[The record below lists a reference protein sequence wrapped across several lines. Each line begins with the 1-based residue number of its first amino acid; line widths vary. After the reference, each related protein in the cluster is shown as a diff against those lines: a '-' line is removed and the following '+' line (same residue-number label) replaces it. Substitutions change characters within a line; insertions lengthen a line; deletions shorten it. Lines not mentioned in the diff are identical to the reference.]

1 MMQGKP
7 VRSRQR
13 SGEEGYV
20 LLVLV
25 LFSALLVIG
34 ASRILPK
41 AVFQGQREREEELIF
56 RGMEYQRAIQS
67 FVRKFGRYPTTLE
80 ELEETNKL
88 RFLRKQY
95 RDPMTEEGKWRLIL
109 VGPDGTFP
117 GSVTMTVSPFN
128 PAGGPASAQGR
139 RQAEENE
146 PEESSPPGFGANPS
160 QITAPGLSQPTAPAE
175 QLSATPTATPTQQP
189 RAAAFG
195 QPVAQQV
202 FGAGAIAGVASMSEE
217 RSIKVWNARTY
228 YNEWEF
234 IYDFRADPLGT
245 AAIARSTGAVAQPMP
260 QTATQPGAQTT
271 PTPPATQQP
280 PALQQP
286 PVWLGQPPGVRPT
299 PGQFPPSPIPGGQ
312 PPPRQR

>member
-7 VRSRQR
+7 VKSRQR
-13 SGEEGYV
+13 SGEEGYI

-25 LFSALLVIG
+25 LFTALLVIG

-67 FVRKFGRYPTTLE
+67 FVRKFGRYPNTVE

-95 RDPMTEEGKWRLIL
+95 RDPMTEEGEWRLIR
-109 VGPDGTFP
+109 VGPGGTFP

-128 PAGGPASAQGR
+128 PAGGQASSQGS
-139 RQAEENE
+139 RQEEESE
-146 PEESSPPGFGANPS
+146 PEESSRPGFGANPS
-160 QITAPGLSQPTAPAE
+160 QFSLPGFSQPTAPAQ

-189 RAAAFG
+189 RAAASG
-195 QPVAQQV
+195 QQSPQQV
-202 FGAGAIAGVASMSEE
+202 FGGGGIAGVASMSEE
-217 RSIKVWNARTY
+217 RSIKVWNTRTY

-245 AAIARSTGAVAQPMP
+245 AAIARTTGGVAQPMP
-260 QTATQPGAQTT
+260 QTATQPGIPASGTA
-271 PTPPATQQP
+271 PATQQP
-280 PALQQP
+280 PALEQP
-286 PVWLGQPPGVRPT
+286 PVWLGRPPGIRPT
-299 PGQFPPSPIPGGQ
+299 PGQFPPSPIPGVQ